1 MEIINVFLFLIILFL
16 VKDFVKKNKKIH
28 TKSPSGPIAFPIL
41 GNVVQIRFWELFK
54 IQEHELFGG
63 YSKKYNGVVRAWF
76 GERLFFF
83 VSNYDVVKY
92 FQKDENFHNR
102 PSVLV
107 PGWRYASSNGL
118 GVMSSS
124 DDKWKRAKSSVS
136 QSLRVRTTKK
146 LMEEKAIEFI
156 DSLEKISNNNE
167 IFYPKGHIQGYA
179 CSMLFKYMF
188 NQDLSVE
195 SGMSRTI
202 GNAVEH
208 VFGNLSKLTA
218 FDCFEIFSPLYD
230 WFFTRRLKGCD
241 IVRQIISSQNENHL
255 KSIDPSKPRDLMDDL
270 LIEYGLNEITKEDT
284 MQINQICFDIF
295 GPAVGTV
302 TITMNWVILQLCNR
316 PELQEIAYQEI
327 KKAVKDDEYVNLN
340 HKQNAPYIVAF
351 IKETM
356 RLCSNGFGLPRTAKN
371 DQICG
376 DFFIPKD
383 AIIFINYLE
392 ISQNEEIFKNAKEF
406 NPTRYLDESLPVP
419 NIHFGVGQRA
429 CPGRFV
435 AIDKMFLGISNL
447 LLKYKLK
454 SQNGEKIDD
463 TIHFSVSLKAKD
475 YGIKLEKRI

>member
-1 MEIINVFLFLIILFL
+1 MEIINVLIFLIIFYLF
-16 VKDFVKKNKKIH
+16 KDFVKKNKKTH
-28 TKSPSGPIAFPIL
+28 PKSPSGPIALPIL
-41 GNVVQIRFWELFK
+41 GNVAQLKFWELFK
-54 IQEHELFGG
+54 IQEHTLIGQ
-63 YSKKYNGVVRAWF
+63 YSKKYDGVVRAWV
-76 GERLFFF
+76 GERLFIF
-83 VSNYDVVKY
+83 VSNYEVVKY
-92 FQKDENFHNR
+92 FQKDENFFYR

-124 DDKWKRAKSSVS
+124 DEKWKRAKSSVS
-136 QSLRVRTTKK
+136 QSLRTHTTKK
-146 LMEEKAIEFI
+146 LIEEKAIEFVN
-156 DSLEKISNNNE
+156 SLEKYSNNNE
-167 IFYPKGHIQGYA
+167 ILYPKGYCQGYA
-179 CSMLFKYMF
+179 CSILFKYMF
-188 NQDLSVE
+188 DQDLSVE
-195 SGMSRTI
+195 SGLSRTI

-241 IVRQIISSQNENHL
+241 IVRHIISSNNENHL
-255 KSIDPSKPRDLMDDL
+255 KSIDSKKPRDLMDDL

-295 GPAVGTV
+295 GPAIGTI

-316 PELQEIAYQEI
+316 QELQEIAYQEI
-327 KKAVKDDEYVNLN
+327 KKAVKNEEYVTMN

-356 RLCSNGFGLPRTAKN
+356 RLCSNGFGLPRTSKN
-371 DQICG
+371 DQLCG
-376 DFFIPKD
+376 DYLIPKD
-383 AIIFINYLE
+383 SIIFINYLE
-392 ISQNEEIFKNAKEF
+392 LSQNEDIFEKAGEF
-406 NPTRYLDESLPVP
+406 IPERYLDESLSIP
-419 NIHFGVGQRA
+419 NLHFGVGQRA

-454 SQNGEKIDD
+454 SHDGKKIDD
-463 TIHFSVSLKAKD
+463 STQFSISLKAKD
-475 YGIKLEKRI
+475 YGIKLEKRN

>member
-1 MEIINVFLFLIILFL
+1 MEIINVLLFLILFYL

-28 TKSPSGPIAFPIL
+28 PKFPSGPIAFPIL
-41 GNVVQIRFWELFK
+41 GNVVQMKFWELFK
-54 IQEHELFGG
+54 IQEHNLVGK
-63 YSKKYNGVVRAWF
+63 YSKNYDGVVRTWV
-76 GERLFFF
+76 GERLFIF
-83 VSNYDVVKY
+83 VSNYEVVKH
-92 FQKDENFHNR
+92 FHKDENFFYR

-124 DDKWKRAKSSVS
+124 EEKWKRAKSSVA
-136 QSLRVRTTKK
+136 QSLRNHTTRQ
-146 LMEEKAIEFI
+146 LMEEKAIEFVNSI
-156 DSLEKISNNNE
+156 EKYSNNNE
-167 IFYPKGHIQGYA
+167 ILLPKGYIQGYA

-195 SGMSRTI
+195 SGLSRTI

-241 IVRQIISSQNENHL
+241 IVRQIINSQNEGHL

-270 LIEYGLNEITKEDT
+270 LIEYGLNEMSNEDK

-295 GPAVGTV
+295 GPAVGTI

-327 KKAVKDDEYVNLN
+327 KKAVKDEEYVNMN
-340 HKQNAPYIVAF
+340 HKQNTPYIIAF

-356 RLCSNGFGLPRTAKN
+356 RLCSNGFGLPRSSKK

-376 DFFIPKD
+376 NYFIPKD
-383 AIIFINYLE
+383 SIIFINYLE
-392 ISQNEEIFKNAKEF
+392 LSLNEDIFKNASEF
-406 NPTRYLDESLPVP
+406 KPERYLDESLPIP
-419 NIHFGVGQRA
+419 NLHFGVGQRA

-454 SQNGEKIDD
+454 SHDGKKIDD
-463 TIHFSVSLKAKD
+463 SSQFSISLKAKD
-475 YGIKLEKRI
+475 YSIKLEKRN

>member
-1 MEIINVFLFLIILFL
+1 MEIVNVLLFLIILFL

-28 TKSPSGPIAFPIL
+28 TKSPSGPIALPIL
-41 GNVVQIRFWELFK
+41 GNVVQIKFWELFK
-54 IQEHELFGG
+54 IQEHELIGS
-63 YSKKYNGVVRAWF
+63 YSKKYNGV
-76 GERLFFF
+76 
-83 VSNYDVVKY
+83 Y

-102 PSVLV
+102 PSLLV

-124 DDKWKRAKSSVS
+124 DDKWKRAKS
-136 QSLRVRTTKK
+136 T
-146 LMEEKAIEFI
+146 IEFI
-156 DSLEKISNNNE
+156 DSLEKISNSNE

-195 SGMSRTI
+195 AGLSRTI

-327 KKAVKDDEYVNLN
+327 KKAVKDEEYVNLN

-356 RLCSNGFGLPRTAKN
+356 RLCSNGFGLPRTSKN

-383 AIIFINYLE
+383 TVIFINYLE
-392 ISQNEEIFKNAKEF
+392 LSQNEEIFKNASEF

-419 NIHFGVGQRA
+419 NLHFGVGQRA

-463 TIHFSVSLKAKD
+463 TIQFSISLKAKD